1 MTVPENPTLQN
12 PTPPP
17 ARPRTLQ
24 EELLADLQGTVP
36 PPVARPASGR
46 SRTTPAKNPAKR
58 AQGESPTVE
67 LQVTRTRW
75 ATPSVRSAPDRS
87 GVVVSAG
94 PIRLQVSLLGR

>member
-1 MTVPENPTLQN
+1 MTVPEI
-12 PTPPP
+12 PTPLP
-17 ARPRTLQ
+17 ARPRSLQ

-46 SRTTPAKNPAKR
+46 RRTAPAANPSKR

-75 ATPSVRSAPDRS
+75 SSPSVRSAPGRS
-87 GVVVSAG
+87 GVVLSAG
-94 PIRLQVSLLGR
+94 PIRLSVSLLGR